1 MKMSIKL
8 ALGCL
13 AAVLVVAA
21 VAMWQELHPTR
32 RGELATHN
40 ITVGKTTK
48 AELDTAL
55 GQATAVSFDSGY
67 EVWVYQDKT
76 EASGLARL
84 LPVINRTA
92 LFVPE
97 HSMEIV
103 VLFHPDG
110 VVKKYRVRRLR
121 G

>member
-1 MKMSIKL
+1 MKTSIKL

-13 AAVLVVAA
+13 TAVIVVAT
-21 VAMWQELHPTR
+21 MIIWQESHRTR
-32 RGELATHN
+32 RSEAAYNN

-67 EVWVYQDKT
+67 EVWVYQDKS
-76 EASGLARL
+76 EASGLVRL
-84 LPVINRTA
+84 LPVVNRTA
-92 LFVPE
+92 LFASE
-97 HSMEIV
+97 RSMEIV